1 MDESKFS
8 IPSKIERNKK
18 INYRCPRWAATKMLN
33 GGLIKKT
40 YELKS
45 FQELFDYLVVSGV
58 VYLKPSILEFLKKEM
73 PKYKDK
79 YVQMSLAKFG
89 KTDAPEYDRYMQLQA
104 FMYEQ
109 DFHAF
114 NNFCIEN
121 NVKPV
126 WVYHCLFVDGF
137 CAEAPEIIDL
147 IKECRE
153 KKIRSRKNTVARL
166 VKDKYIDVLSSRD
179 CNSLLA
185 HLTKK
190 FDKKEFDENLLVEF
204 IENENRVKEKETEQ
218 QIDDELNSKFDS
230 IKQSR
235 EKELEDA
242 VEPILDEGLT
252 KSKKKLGSKHARK
265 DG

>member
-1 MDESKFS
+1 
-8 IPSKIERNKK
+8 
-18 INYRCPRWAATKMLN
+18 MLV
-33 GGLIKKT
+33 GGMIKKK
-40 YELKS
+40 YGMRS

-73 PKYKDK
+73 PKYKEK
-79 YVQMSLAKFG
+79 YVKMSLAKLG
-89 KTDAPEYDRYMQLQA
+89 QAEMPEYDTFIQIQA

-137 CAEAPEIIDL
+137 VAENPTIIDL
-147 IKECRE
+147 IKECKE

-166 VKDKYIDVLSSRD
+166 SKDKYIEVLSSAD
-179 CNSLLA
+179 CRALLT

-190 FDKKEFDENLLVEF
+190 FDAKEFDANLMVEAL
-204 IENENRVKEKETEQ
+204 ELESELKEKDADNEINQ
-218 QIDDELNSKFDS
+218 ELNNKFNA
-230 IKQSR
+230 I
-235 EKELEDA
+235 KELRDKALNDA
-242 VEPILDEGLT
+242 VEPIFEEG
-252 KSKKKLGSKHARK
+252 
-265 DG
+265 